1 MADFAPFIIP
11 EIDAEMKKREQDG
24 LIKGESPFKH
34 GLKEDSCQS
43 ALGSQSSWLIRQ
55 WANARF
61 ATGRTISVPACFAAL
76 LDMLS

>member
-1 MADFAPFIIP
+1 VDP

-24 LIKGESPFKH
+24 LIDKH
-34 GLKEDSCQS
+34 ALKENLCQS
-43 ALGSQSSWLIRQ
+43 AFGGQFSSFLRQ
-55 WANARF
+55 WAKARF